1 MNMAPMIEWIQS
13 RSETISAS
21 VVSEPAGRQR
31 ADTPTERHLQCV
43 WYDPALRPP
52 GLATTDGEPVE
63 VENPGV
69 WNLEAGPDFLGAV
82 LRVGHERRRICGDVE
97 IHVRPADWA
106 HHRHSDDPRY
116 SAVRVHVTL
125 TPPLNPPVPVGAVCI
140 PLAGP
145 LARCPDFSWA
155 AVDVTAYPYA
165 ARPEPAPCEV
175 ALRGWSADD
184 IERLLESAG
193 RERLRRKAERIR
205 IRAAMV
211 GADQALWEELM
222 AALGYKHNKTATRK
236 LAQRVPRA
244 ELVAAAEG
252 DVETAAAILW
262 GASGLLPEAGPSVR
276 GAARRV
282 WDRWW
287 KYRARWQERAL
298 TRDEWRLDGVRPLN
312 QPEIRIRAAAVWALR
327 HPPPAERWLAAAAT
341 GPREFVKNVL
351 RDLTIHD
358 PAGEVRAAAVGR
370 SRAVSILINVAIP
383 FLEACGIPVVA
394 DPLWLQVLPDET
406 PNAVERQMAHTL
418 LGRDHP
424 PSWCRGALRR
434 QGLIQIFT
442 DFCLNDRSRCAGC
455 PFPAWLAAA
464 GSPRSRRSES
474 GIEASRPAT
483 NEGAETAKE
492 VGDSKSGTL

>member
-1 MNMAPMIEWIQS
+1 MKTTRTFEWIHS
-13 RSETISAS
+13 RRQTVSTSL
-21 VVSEPAGRQR
+21 VSEPVSRHHAE
-31 ADTPTERHLQCV
+31 TPTERHLQCI

-52 GLATTDGEPVE
+52 GLATNEGEPVE
-63 VENPGV
+63 IENPGV

-82 LRVGHERRRICGDVE
+82 VRVGSERRRICGDVE
-97 IHVRPADWA
+97 IHLRPADWT

-116 SAVRVHVTL
+116 SSVRVHVTL
-125 TPPLNPPVPVGAVCI
+125 TPPVNALAPVGAICI

-145 LARCPDFSWA
+145 LSRCPDFSWA

-165 ARPEPAPCEV
+165 SRPEPAPCEL
-175 ALRGWSADD
+175 ALRRWSADD

-193 RERLRRKAERIR
+193 VERLRRKAQRIR
-205 IRAAMV
+205 LRATMV

-236 LAQRVPRA
+236 LAQRVPRT
-244 ELVAAAEG
+244 ELFAAAKS

-262 GASGLLPEAGPSVR
+262 GTSGLLPEAGPSLR
-276 GAARRV
+276 GTTRRV

-287 KYRARWQERAL
+287 KHRARWQERAL
-298 TRDEWRLDGVRPLN
+298 SRDEWRLDGVRPLN
-312 QPEIRIRAAAVWALR
+312 RPEIRIRAAAVWALR
-327 HPPPAERWLAAAAT
+327 HPPPAERWLAAAAV
-341 GPREFVKNVL
+341 GPQDFLKHIL
-351 RDLTIHD
+351 RDLAIHD
-358 PAGEVRAAAVGR
+358 PAGEIRTAAVGR
-370 SRAVSILINVAIP
+370 SRAVSILINVAVP
-383 FLEACGIPVVA
+383 FLEASGLPVLA
-394 DPLWLQVLPDET
+394 DPHWLQMLPDET

-434 QGLIQIFT
+434 QGLIQMFT

-464 GSPRSRRSES
+464 AGSSSSP
-474 GIEASRPAT
+474 PA
-483 NEGAETAKE
+483 E
-492 VGDSKSGTL
+492 DRL